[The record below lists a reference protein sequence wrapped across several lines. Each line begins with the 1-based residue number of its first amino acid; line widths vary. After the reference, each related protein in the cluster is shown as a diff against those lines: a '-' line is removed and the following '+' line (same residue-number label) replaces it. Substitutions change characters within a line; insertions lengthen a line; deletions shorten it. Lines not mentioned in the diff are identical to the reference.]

1 MSKSCLWGDCLAVF
15 VCVSVAMPLRAQ
27 GAEGEAQRQITE
39 AIRLYEDLEYERA
52 LERLKH
58 ASRLPHGPDEAV
70 SLSLLR
76 GIIQADMGRW
86 EAARKDFREALQRQL
101 DAQLPLHVSPKV
113 SGEFE
118 AQRTKV
124 REATAGRR
132 KAAPPVPTPQV
143 AEAEPVDAKPLARRE
158 PEVAQPDLTPP
169 TREERAPP
177 EWVTSSVE
185 GDVDHASQGVRV
197 AGRRVPVVSWAL
209 LGAGVA
215 AGGVGAVFGLSSQSQ
230 IDDARAA
237 QLQEDLEAHHS
248 RAQGSARTANIL
260 FGTATAAAVGALA
273 TWLLMDSN
281 EESVAQGGAR

>member
-1 MSKSCLWGDCLAVF
+1 
-15 VCVSVAMPLRAQ
+15 MPLRAQ
-27 GAEGEAQRQITE
+27 GAEGEVQRQIKE

-101 DAQLPLHVSPKV
+101 DATLPLHVSPKV

-132 KAAPPVPTPQV
+132 MAAPPVPTPQV
-143 AEAEPVDAKPLARRE
+143 VQTVPEPVGAKPLVTE
-158 PEVAQPDLTPP
+158 PEVVRPDLTPP
-169 TREERAPP
+169 SREEKAPP
-177 EWVTSSVE
+177 DWATSTEAEDVE
-185 GDVDHASQGVRV
+185 RVSQGVRI

-230 IDDARAA
+230 VDDARAG
-237 QLQEDLEAHHS
+237 QLKDLEANHS

-273 TWLLMDSN
+273 TWLLMDFA
-281 EESVAQGGAR
+281 EEPVAEGGAR

>member
-1 MSKSCLWGDCLAVF
+1 MSKSCLWGECLAVL

-27 GAEGEAQRQITE
+27 GAEGEVQRQITE

-58 ASRLPHGPDEAV
+58 ASRLPHSPDEAV

-86 EAARKDFREALQRQL
+86 DAARKDFREALQRQL

-118 AQRTKV
+118 AQRSKV
-124 REATAGRR
+124 RESTASRR
-132 KAAPPVPTPQV
+132 KAAPPVPTPQ
-143 AEAEPVDAKPLARRE
+143 AEAATPVDEKPLAQK
-158 PEVAQPDLTPP
+158 PEVARPDLTPP
-169 TREERAPP
+169 SREDKGPP
-177 EWVTSSVE
+177 EWATSTVE
-185 GDVDHASQGVRV
+185 GDAPPASQGVRI

-230 IDDARAA
+230 VDDARAG
-237 QLQEDLEAHHS
+237 QLKDLEANHS

-273 TWLLMDSN
+273 TWLLMDSA
-281 EESVAQGGAR
+281 EEPVAQGGAR

>member
-58 ASRLPHGPDEAV
+58 ASRLPHGPAEAV

-124 REATAGRR
+124 REATTGRR

-143 AEAEPVDAKPLARRE
+143 VEAAPVDEKPLARE
-158 PEVAQPDLTPP
+158 PEVARPDLTPP
-169 TREERAPP
+169 NRDDGAPP
-177 EWVTSSVE
+177 EWATSSVE
-185 GDVDHASQGVRV
+185 RDVGPASQGVHI

-209 LGAGVA
+209 LGAGVV
-215 AGGVGAVFGLSSQSQ
+215 AGGVGTVFGLSSRSQ
-230 IDDARAA
+230 VDDARAA
-237 QLQEDLEAHHS
+237 LLQKDLEAHHS

-260 FGTATAAAVGALA
+260 FGTATAAAVGALG
-273 TWLLMDSN
+273 TWLLMDST
-281 EESVAQGGAR
+281 EEPTASGGVR

>member
-1 MSKSCLWGDCLAVF
+1 MSKSCLWGECLAVF

-27 GAEGEAQRQITE
+27 GAEGEVQRQITE
-39 AIRLYEDLEYERA
+39 AIRLYEDLEYEQA

-118 AQRTKV
+118 AQRSKV
-124 REATAGRR
+124 RESMAGRR
-132 KAAPPVPTPQV
+132 KAAPPAPAPQLV
-143 AEAEPVDAKPLARRE
+143 EAAPVEEKPLAQK
-158 PEVAQPDLTPP
+158 PGVARPDLTPSNK
-169 TREERAPP
+169 EDKAPP
-177 EWVTSSVE
+177 EWATSIVE
-185 GDVDHASQGVRV
+185 EDTDRASPGVRI

-215 AGGVGAVFGLSSQSQ
+215 AGGVGTVFGLASQSQ
-230 IDDARAA
+230 VDDARAGA
-237 QLQEDLEAHHS
+237 VEDLGANRS

-273 TWLLMDSN
+273 TWLFMGSAD
-281 EESVAQGGAR
+281 ETVAQDGAR

>member
-1 MSKSCLWGDCLAVF
+1 MSKSCLWGECLAVF

-27 GAEGEAQRQITE
+27 GAEGEVQRQITE

-86 EAARKDFREALQRQL
+86 ESARKDFREALQRQL

-118 AQRTKV
+118 AQRSKV
-124 REATAGRR
+124 RESTAGRR
-132 KAAPPVPTPQV
+132 KAAPPVPASQVVEVVPLDEKPLAQEPQV
-143 AEAEPVDAKPLARRE
+143 AR
-158 PEVAQPDLTPP
+158 PDLTPP
-169 TREERAPP
+169 SREEKAPP
-177 EWVTSSVE
+177 EWATSTEEEDVE
-185 GDVDHASQGVRV
+185 RASLGVRI

-215 AGGVGAVFGLSSQSQ
+215 AGGVGAVFGLSSQNQ
-230 IDDARAA
+230 VDDARAG
-237 QLQEDLEAHHS
+237 QLKDLEANHS

-273 TWLLMDSN
+273 TWLFIGSTD
-281 EESVAQGGAR
+281 ETVAQGGSR